1 MNLYRLSI
9 FLIITS
15 SSLLRSE
22 EIEFNR
28 DIRPLLTDRCFSCHG
43 PDERARK
50 AKLRLDTFEGATK
63 DLGGYAAIIP
73 GDPEN
78 SELVVR
84 AIHESLDEIMPP
96 TKSKIPKLTSKE
108 VNTIKDWIKSGAKY
122 QQHWAFTPIKNPKY
136 DSKSN
141 LIDSFIEK
149 RLEKEELTLS
159 NEANPNTLIRR
170 VYLDLIGLLPTP
182 EEIKYFVENNS
193 NNDYEKIVSK
203 LLDSPHY
210 GERWGRHWL
219 DQARYADS
227 HGYTSDSERQM
238 WPFRDWVISSLN
250 DDMGFDQ
257 FTIEQI
263 AGDLLPNPTKKQIAA
278 TAFHRNTLISQE
290 GGSDPEQF
298 RVEATM
304 DRVNTT
310 GAVWLGLSLGCAQ
323 CHDHKFDPIS
333 QKEYYEMY
341 AFYNSAEDKNN
352 TGPTIPIIEGEL
364 INSAKK
370 NDKNKVNLM
379 IMRDRKDP
387 RETYLLT
394 RGDFT
399 TPDKESGQLS
409 PNFISAI
416 SINEDKEENKK
427 TRLDLAKWLVDPN
440 NPLTARVT
448 VNRIWMRYFGKGIVE
463 TEEDF
468 GTRGSLPSHPQLL
481 DALSSYFIKSGWSM
495 KKLHKL
501 IVTSKTYRQ
510 SSKVTPISIKTDPAN
525 RLLSRQSRIRLD
537 AEIIRDAA
545 LSASGLLSEKIGGP
559 GIRPPQPNGIYAFT
573 QNKKNWNTTT
583 GEDRY
588 RRGMYIVFFRSAPYP
603 LFGTFDVPDFQ
614 TTCTRRPRSNTPLQ
628 ALNISNDPAF
638 IEFAQA
644 LALRVIE
651 SVPGDSDETLD
662 RRIKLAFELALSRS
676 PNEREFKTLKNYA
689 ISFANGLASSNEEG
703 VVNSFIN
710 ESLGNTSVSRHE
722 CAALVAI
729 SRAIINTD
737 NFITRE

>member
-263 AGDLLPNPTKKQIAA
+263 AGDLLPNPSKKQIAA

-651 SVPGDSDETLD
+651 SVPGDSVETLD

>member
-149 RLEKEELTLS
+149 RLKKEELTLS

-182 EEIKYFVENNS
+182 EEIKSFVENNS
-193 NNDYEKIVSK
+193 NDAYEKIVSK

-238 WPFRDWVISSLN
+238 WPFRDWVISALN

-263 AGDLLPNPTKKQIAA
+263 AGDLLPNPSKKQIAA

-481 DALSSYFIKSGWSM
+481 DALSSYFIQSGWSM

-651 SVPGDSDETLD
+651 NVPGDAVQTLD

-676 PNEREFKTLKNYA
+676 PNEKEFKTLKNYA
-689 ISFANGLASSNEEG
+689 ISFAKGLANSNEEG
-703 VVNSFIN
+703 VMNSFIN
-710 ESLGNTSVSRHE
+710 KALANTSVSRHE